1 MMEDKIIVYR
11 TFENPME
18 ANVVMLRIKDAGF
31 DCFLTGEN
39 AALIY
44 PVFDNSISGVQLH
57 VFESEVG
64 EIDKLLADEPAL
76 GE

>member
-57 VFESEVG
+57 VFESEVDAIN
-64 EIDKLLADEPAL
+64 EFLSSDANLD
-76 GE
+76 